1 MATDAEIRAA
11 GLYAVPEQRFL
22 QNEFQLPTN
31 EVIEEETES
40 FGIPNTNAFTNS
52 GGGGG
57 ENNFFNSPYT
67 AQTGYK
73 TNRVSDYSGY
83 LPGTRPEPSKFQ
95 PAMDLIGKGIG
106 MAIPG
111 GNFLMGMAKNQS
123 RENRLNATDNAFID
137 MQLANQEQGPSGNL
151 TNQDRYGYN
160 KVSAFGNYADL
171 VSKKAAAG
179 LAKPEDERTKFD
191 NYFIQKGEEE
201 EDIKNQ
207 IAANNAIRQKAIAE
221 KIRNAKPT
229 GIFDPKFNIH
239 NDAGDNTPPP
249 PPNKKTNDDGG
260 GGFDKDPGPDPTGS
274 KERGFNMYGDGK
286 MAKGG
291 RVGYF
296 FGGRVNYKAG
306 GRTNYV
312 RGGAAQDM
320 GNAENQKASATAG
333 GGATGDFSTG
343 EQTMNHNIA
352 IRNATK
358 KTTPVKD
365 IIDKGSEL
373 NYLNNLKNLNL
384 PGIVLGLG
392 VNKFRNY
399 LDNKK
404 TKEEDDKLSYNNTL
418 PTNNYF
424 TEVQQKDL
432 DASKMK
438 GFKQQDYPS
447 YKDQMDMLNGGT
459 KVTPYEFKGLQ
470 DGTITTTGTFTAAN
484 GGRVSFKNGG
494 LASIL

>member
-31 EVIEEETES
+31 EVVEEETES
-40 FGIPNTNAFTNS
+40 FGIPQTQAFTNS

-57 ENNFFNSPYT
+57 GKNNFFNSPYT

-320 GNAENQKASATAG
+320 GNAENQKASANAVG
-333 GGATGDFSTG
+333 GKTGDLSSV
-343 EQTMNHNIA
+343 EQTMNHNRA
-352 IRNATK
+352 MRNAAKQTS
-358 KTTPVKD
+358 TVKN
-365 IIDKGSEL
+365 IIDTGSEL

-384 PGIVLGLG
+384 PGIAVGFG
-392 VNKFRNY
+392 VNKFR
-399 LDNKK
+399 DFISNKK
-404 TKEEDDKLSYNNTL
+404 TKEENDKLSYNTNNL

-424 TEVQQKDL
+424 ADLNATQIKQLEGPQKMGKEYGNFSDQDILDNITPFGDEETAPATLKDVQ
-432 DASKMK
+432 
-438 GFKQQDYPS
+438 
-447 YKDQMDMLNGGT
+447 
-459 KVTPYEFKGLQ
+459 
-470 DGTITTTGTFTAAN
+470 TFYGSN
-484 GGRVSFKNGG
+484 GGRAMFKNGG
-494 LASIL
+494 LAGLL

>member
-111 GNFLMGMAKNQS
+111 GNFLMGLAKNQS
-123 RENRLNATDNAFID
+123 RENRLSATDNAFID
-137 MQLANQEQGPSGNL
+137 MQLANQEQSMHGGGNL

-171 VSKKAAAG
+171 VSKNAAAG
-179 LAKPEDERTKFD
+179 LAKPKNERTDFD

-201 EDIKNQ
+201 EDINNQ
-207 IAANNAIRQKAIAE
+207 IAANNALRQKSIAN
-221 KIRNAKPT
+221 KIREQIKAGT
-229 GIFDPKFNIH
+229 ATDPGAALHSELGSGRVTSSVIQ
-239 NDAGDNTPPP
+239 GEGGGNTPG
-249 PPNKKTNDDGG
+249 TSRASDHGG
-260 GGFDKDPGPDPTGS
+260 VGLGHNAGNVRSANAAGTGS
-274 KERGFNMYGDGK
+274 AQSYNQHLRS
-286 MAKGG
+286 GG
-291 RVGYF
+291 RAGYF
-296 FGGRVNYKAG
+296 FGGRVN
-306 GRTNYV
+306 
-312 RGGAAQDM
+312 
-320 GNAENQKASATAG
+320 
-333 GGATGDFSTG
+333 F
-343 EQTMNHNIA
+343 
-352 IRNATK
+352 
-358 KTTPVKD
+358 KD
-365 IIDKGSEL
+365 
-373 NYLNNLKNLNL
+373 
-384 PGIVLGLG
+384 
-392 VNKFRNY
+392 
-399 LDNKK
+399 
-404 TKEEDDKLSYNNTL
+404 
-418 PTNNYF
+418 
-424 TEVQQKDL
+424 
-432 DASKMK
+432 
-438 GFKQQDYPS
+438 
-447 YKDQMDMLNGGT
+447 
-459 KVTPYEFKGLQ
+459 
-470 DGTITTTGTFTAAN
+470 
-484 GGRVSFKNGG
+484 GG